1 MALSDPKNMDMDG
14 NMEIKIDCWW
24 FSIWGLFVHDAHVIG
39 PFSIDK
45 IEEWINEELC
55 GSGYVVMCPDSCGRR
70 AWHLYCDGHCVIGE
84 RLLHT
89 STEAEAEIKRL
100 APAAHEA
107 LAEIDQTTFSM

>member
-1 MALSDPKNMDMDG
+1 V
-14 NMEIKIDCWW
+14 EIRINSWW

-39 PFSIDK
+39 PFSVDK

-55 GSGYVVMCPDSCGRR
+55 GSGYVVMSPYSSGLG
-70 AWHLYCDGHCVIGE
+70 AWHLHTVDGKCVVGE
-84 RLLHT
+84 RQLHT

-107 LAEIDQTTFSM
+107 LAEIDTQLISV